1 MNIFFIPIRLSFSL
15 NSGEYLSFAA
25 SFVLY
30 SLPLFVLILDL
41 FINLNTAFYKNGLL
55 IFDRSEIFHN
65 YIRTHALWDSI
76 VILPYMLSVFT
87 GVIELKAFVLFRFNK
102 IMDTIKQ
109 FEERLN
115 LSDS

>member
-1 MNIFFIPIRLSFSL
+1 MSFSL
-15 NSGEYLSFAA
+15 NSGEYLTGAA
-25 SFVLY
+25 SFFLY
-30 SLPLFVLILDL
+30 SLPLIVLILDL

-65 YIRTHALWDSI
+65 YMRTHSLLDGI
-76 VILPYMLSVFT
+76 VILPYLLSVFT

>member
-1 MNIFFIPIRLSFSL
+1 M
-15 NSGEYLSFAA
+15 
-25 SFVLY
+25 
-30 SLPLFVLILDL
+30 
-41 FINLNTAFYKNGLL
+41 
-55 IFDRSEIFHN
+55 
-65 YIRTHALWDSI
+65 RTHSLLDGI
-76 VILPYMLSVFT
+76 VILPYLLSVFT